1 MTKAEREALK
11 AEFVV
16 GDYRTIK
23 EFCEKKGIAYN
34 GTLRAIAGQEH
45 WLKDKNEHSRQ
56 IQGRII
62 AEAQEKRIEEGI
74 RDATKRQNDTLEATN
89 KIREVAFRLMSR
101 SNVTAKEINSL
112 ASALYR
118 CNEIESNLLNYN
130 KGSSADAKDR
140 LSEVVSAIKGRI
152 NASDD

>member
-23 EFCEKKGIAYN
+23 EFCEKKGILYN
-34 GTLRAIAGQEH
+34 GNLRAIVGREH
-45 WLKDKNEHSRQ
+45 WLKDKNEHTRQ
-56 IQGRII
+56 IQSKII
-62 AEAQEKRIEEGI
+62 ADAEEKRVEEGL
-74 RDATKRQNDTLEATN
+74 RDATTRQNDTLVATK
-89 KIREVAFRLMSR
+89 KIRDVAIRLMSK
-101 SNVTAKEINSL
+101 SDVTAKEINAL

-130 KGSSADAKDR
+130 KGVTEDAKGR
-140 LSEVVSAIKGRI
+140 LFEVVSAIRGRI
-152 NASDD
+152 DADDD